1 MEASER
7 KTLGDVIRSLREASG
22 MTRPE
27 LAKTA
32 GVGVDMVAKVEQG
45 AKAPSAKTLRGLATA
60 LGVEPIELSSRAAT
74 WAALSADKT
83 APADALRRVALGATA
98 GPFRSVAVSNTQL
111 RAYRGIKAIAGIAA
125 TLKPSLE
132 DVDRRQVEDALRALL
147 EERLRSAETTIELL
161 HLAQALEDE
170 SGA

>member
-1 MEASER
+1 
-7 KTLGDVIRSLREASG
+7 

-74 WAALSADKT
+74 WAVLSADKT
-83 APADALRRVALGATA
+83 APADMLRRVALGATTA
-98 GPFRSVAVSNTQL
+98 PFQSAAISNTPL
-111 RAYRGIKAIAGIAA
+111 RAYRGIRAIAGIAGIA
-125 TLKPSLE
+125 AALKPSLE
-132 DVDRRQVEDALRALL
+132 DVERRQVEDALRALL
-147 EERLRSAETTIELL
+147 EERLRSAETTTELL